1 MQNIKYHALNTVSV
15 TVFSFILAST
25 ATQFIRI
32 GFVSLDERQ
41 ERRPRITSGQTPTR
55 SFEDYQ
61 AVLDSGFFKLAGP
74 ESPENQ
80 AASSSALSDLQLL
93 GTISG
98 PPSISRALIKRS
110 TEKDPVIFKLWNNVY
125 GFKLV
130 RIDDSKV
137 FLKMNDK
144 VEIIDMFASPLQA
157 GAPGQIPSPAPQ
169 EGKVKQ
175 TLSRSELQQKVLNN
189 MDNALRGLRAGPHR
203 VDGRIAG
210 YKLFRVQPSSI
221 LYRLGARNGDIV
233 MRVNGHPVDSTEKLY
248 QMWQSI
254 QGESRITVDLERGG
268 RMVNYE
274 FTISE

>member
-1 MQNIKYHALNTVSV
+1 MQNIKYHTLNTLSV

-32 GFVSLDERQ
+32 GFVSPDERQ
-41 ERRPRITSGQTPTR
+41 ERGPRANTGLSPAR

-61 AVLDSGFFKLAGP
+61 VILDSGFFRLAGL
-74 ESPENQ
+74 ESAENP

-98 PPSISRALIKRS
+98 PPSISRALIKRTS
-110 TEKDPVIFKLWNNVY
+110 EKDPVIFKLWNNVY
-125 GFKLV
+125 GYRLV

-137 FLKMNDK
+137 YLKANDK
-144 VEIIDMFASPLQA
+144 VEVIDMFANPPQS
-157 GAPGQIPSPAPQ
+157 GSPGQIPSPASQ

-175 TLSRSELQQKVLNN
+175 TLSRAELQQKVLNN

-203 VDGRIAG
+203 IDGRIVG
-210 YKLFRVQPSSI
+210 YKLFRVQPSSM
-221 LYRLGARNGDIV
+221 LHRLGARNGDIV

-268 RMVNYE
+268 RLVNYE